1 MSVRPIIEVPDARL
15 KTVSTPVAEV
25 TDETRALMD
34 YMVDTMYDANGIGL
48 AAIQVGV
55 SQRIVVMDISPSSE
69 EQAASAEDGTDRGDR
84 YNLDGLEDE
93 KLRYFVNPEIV
104 WTSDETANYQEG
116 CLSVPGFYDDVER
129 PAECRVKFLDYDG
142 TAQEIACAGLLATC
156 IQHEIDHLNG
166 VVFLDRLSR
175 LKRQMILK
183 KIRKAERDAEVA

>member
-34 YMVDTMYDANGIGL
+34 DMVDTMYDANGIGL

-69 EQAASAEDGTDRGDR
+69 EQAASAEDCTDRGDR

-104 WTSDETANYQEG
+104 WT
-116 CLSVPGFYDDVER
+116 
-129 PAECRVKFLDYDG
+129 
-142 TAQEIACAGLLATC
+142 
-156 IQHEIDHLNG
+156 
-166 VVFLDRLSR
+166 
-175 LKRQMILK
+175 
-183 KIRKAERDAEVA
+183 

>member
-1 MSVRPIIEVPDARL
+1 MSVLPILTWPDARL
-15 KTVSTPVAEV
+15 SWRCDPVEGIV
-25 TDETRALMD
+25 PDDLIRDMF
-34 YMVDTMYDANGIGL
+34 DTMYDANGIGL

>member
-34 YMVDTMYDANGIGL
+34 DMVDTMYDANGIGL

-84 YNLDGLEDE
+84 YNLDGLEVE